1 MRLAIGASPDK
12 AAQKTAPEKAVAEGG
27 GALASS
33 ELGRDLAQLPQAEH
47 RAHVEK
53 VVLALVE
60 EVSDQQGIGAEVPL
74 MEAGVDSLAATELV
88 RRLWQLSAK
97 PLPTTLLFECP
108 TVSAI
113 VGRILGQ
120 EAPSAETARVRRGA
134 ELSAAGIEDER
145 VHVQV
150 RVRGS

>member
-1 MRLAIGASPDK
+1 
-12 AAQKTAPEKAVAEGG
+12 
-27 GALASS
+27 
-33 ELGRDLAQLPQAEH
+33 
-47 RAHVEK
+47 
-53 VVLALVE
+53 
-60 EVSDQQGIGAEVPL
+60 

-150 RVRGS
+150 RVRGSYSSLTLSLTRSLTSPNSFHDTCSARSPHAATSTW

>member
-120 EAPSAETARVRRGA
+120 EAPSAETTRVRRGA

>member
-1 MRLAIGASPDK
+1 M
-12 AAQKTAPEKAVAEGG
+12 
-27 GALASS
+27 
-33 ELGRDLAQLPQAEH
+33 
-47 RAHVEK
+47 EK

-120 EAPSAETARVRRGA
+120 EAPSAETTRVRRGA
-134 ELSAAGIEDER
+134 ELSASGIEDER

>member
-1 MRLAIGASPDK
+1 M
-12 AAQKTAPEKAVAEGG
+12 AEGG

-33 ELGRDLAQLPQAEH
+33 ELGRALAQLPQAEH

-60 EVSDQQGIGAEVPL
+60 EVSDQPGIGADVPL

-113 VGRILGQ
+113 VGRVLGL
-120 EAPSAETARVRRGA
+120 EAPRAESTKMSRRVD
-134 ELSAAGIEDER
+134 LSASGMEAES

-150 RVRGS
+150 NPTPTPTNPNPNPNP